1 MLQVIHN
8 NFITH
13 NTVEINTLVMHDQ
26 NFLKLR
32 YEVINEVRRQ

>member
-13 NTVEINTLVMHDQ
+13 ITHLIMHDQ

>member
-13 NTVEINTLVMHDQ
+13 NIVEINTLIMHDQ

-32 YEVINEVRRQ
+32 

>member
-1 MLQVIHN
+1 MLKVIHN

-13 NTVEINTLVMHDQ
+13 NTVEINTLIMHDQ

-32 YEVINEVRRQ
+32 YEVINEVNE